1 VRRLG
6 VSGDDGYRLYLD
18 NKLLI
23 DNWTKRSGG
32 SRLAQVKL
40 APGTSHAIRLEYF
53 ETTGNGRVRLVWD
66 DGQAEQKQAAI
77 EEAVKVARRSDVA
90 VIVAGIEEG
99 EFRDRAR
106 LGLPGHQEALI
117 RAVAATGRPVVVV
130 LIGGSAIT
138 MSRWLDD
145 ADAVLD
151 AWYPGDEGGGAVADA
166 LFGKINP
173 AGRLPITFP
182 IEEGQLPLSYYHA
195 PTGRGDDYVDLT
207 GRPLFPFGYGLSYTT
222 FDYSDLIINPD
233 RITPDGSADIRCS
246 VRNTGTVAGDEVVQ
260 LYLRDKLGSV
270 VQPVMRLAG
279 FRRVT
284 LAPGEETEVVFRIT
298 REQLQLFDAS
308 SQWVVEPGT
317 FQVMIGASSR
327 DIRLRGEIEV
337 E

>member
-1 VRRLG
+1 
-6 VSGDDGYRLYLD
+6 
-18 NKLLI
+18 
-23 DNWTKRSGG
+23 
-32 SRLAQVKL
+32 
-40 APGTSHAIRLEYF
+40 
-53 ETTGNGRVRLVWD
+53 
-66 DGQAEQKQAAI
+66 
-77 EEAVKVARRSDVA
+77 
-90 VIVAGIEEG
+90 
-99 EFRDRAR
+99 
-106 LGLPGHQEALI
+106 
-117 RAVAATGRPVVVV
+117 
-130 LIGGSAIT
+130 
-138 MSRWLDD
+138 
-145 ADAVLD
+145 
-151 AWYPGDEGGGAVADA
+151 
-166 LFGKINP
+166 
-173 AGRLPITFP
+173 
-182 IEEGQLPLSYYHA
+182 
-195 PTGRGDDYVDLT
+195 VDLT

-298 REQLQLFDAS
+298 REQLQLVDAS

-327 DIRLRGEIEV
+327 DIRLRGKIEV